1 MNGLTDRFDPRLPR
15 ITARTTMLFA
25 LVLPCVLGCTFGR
38 LQIGHPLDAGAESDL
53 YSGQPQVEVLERL
66 GPPDRVTMIWDEA
79 IFEYFYR
86 EDLDREL
93 DVSLFQAS
101 FDYEQIW
108 LRADR
113 LVVRFDAAGQ
123 VRDFGINLQTGVSD

>member
-1 MNGLTDRFDPRLPR
+1 MMGSSTRTDTHLPPIAPRGALLFMVILPLL
-15 ITARTTMLFA
+15 A
-25 LVLPCVLGCTFGR
+25 GCTFGR

-53 YSGQPQVEVLERL
+53 YSGQAQMEVLERL
-66 GPPDRVTMIWDEA
+66 GPPDRVTMDWDEA
-79 IFEYFYR
+79 VFEYFYR

-93 DVSLFQAS
+93 DVSVFQAS

-113 LVVRFDAAGQ
+113 LVVRFDAAGH
-123 VRDFGINLQTGVSD
+123 VRDYGINLQTGASD

>member
-1 MNGLTDRFDPRLPR
+1 MKGVLARCRTRLPR
-15 ITARTTMLFA
+15 IAARRA
-25 LVLPCVLGCTFGR
+25 ILVTLVFSCVVGCTFGR

-53 YSGQPQVEVLERL
+53 YSGQPQGEVLERL

-79 IFEYFYR
+79 VFEYLYR

-93 DVSLFQAS
+93 DVSVFQAS

-113 LVVRFDAAGQ
+113 LVVRFDAAGR
-123 VRDFGINLQTGVSD
+123 VRDFGINLQTGASD

>member
-1 MNGLTDRFDPRLPR
+1 MKGAMARFRARLPR
-15 ITARTTMLFA
+15 IAARRAMFLT
-25 LVLPCVLGCTFGR
+25 LVLACSVGCTFGR

-53 YSGQPQVEVLERL
+53 YSGQPQGEVLERL

-79 IFEYFYR
+79 VFEYFYR

-113 LVVRFDAAGQ
+113 LVVRFDASGQ

>member
-1 MNGLTDRFDPRLPR
+1 MNGVTGRFESRLPGIAVQR
-15 ITARTTMLFA
+15 AMLFA
-25 LVLPCVLGCTFGR
+25 LVLPFVAGCTFGR

-53 YSGQPQVEVLERL
+53 YSGQPQVEVLETL

-79 IFEYFYR
+79 VFEYFYR
-86 EDLDREL
+86 ENLDREL
-93 DVSLFQAS
+93 DVSVFQAS

-123 VRDFGINLQTGVSD
+123 VRDFGINLQTGASD